1 MIYHLKKI
9 LLSSLAMFPIQ
20 LTANSLQLSMKKS
33 GAPSRTPLFS
43 SLFNVLLW
51 HRSQPGLETAGF

>member
-20 LTANSLQLSMKKS
+20 LTANSLQLSMKKAVPHQ
-33 GAPSRTPLFS
+33 GHRFFS

-51 HRSQPGLETAGF
+51 HRNQPGLETAEF